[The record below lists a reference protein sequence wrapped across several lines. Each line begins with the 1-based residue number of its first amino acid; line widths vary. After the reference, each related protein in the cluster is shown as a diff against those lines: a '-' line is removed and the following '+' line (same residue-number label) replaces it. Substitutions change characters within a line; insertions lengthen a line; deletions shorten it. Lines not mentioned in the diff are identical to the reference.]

1 MTGNWRTAM
10 IRGELL
16 VRVKAIVES
25 NAAKSQGVT
34 NISQFIDLAI
44 RDKIKEFKI
53 ASLSHVSTYE
63 DHVKILDLMLASV
76 EGSWQW
82 ILTMTDPHTVTIV
95 KRLTASMCSLPGRYQ
110 RRVTY
115 CMATALPRLPQ
126 SHRIVSSGMLALA
139 TLPTACPVGGRCGKR
154 PAGCLR

>member
-1 MTGNWRTAM
+1 MAGNWRTAM

-25 NAAKSQGVT
+25 NAAKNQGVT

-63 DHVKILDLMLASV
+63 DHVKILDLMLGAH
-76 EGSWQW
+76 G
-82 ILTMTDPHTVTIV
+82 
-95 KRLTASMCSLPGRYQ
+95 
-110 RRVTY
+110 
-115 CMATALPRLPQ
+115 
-126 SHRIVSSGMLALA
+126 RIVAVDFNKDGSPYCDYCEAPDCVHVQFAWEMPKARDMLHGHGFAPPPSKL
-139 TLPTACPVGGRCGKR
+139 
-154 PAGCLR
+154 

>member
-1 MTGNWRTAM
+1 MAGNWRTAM

-53 ASLSHVSTYE
+53 ASLSHISTYE
-63 DHVKILDLMLASV
+63 DHVKILDLMLDAH
-76 EGSWQW
+76 G
-82 ILTMTDPHTVTIV
+82 
-95 KRLTASMCSLPGRYQ
+95 
-110 RRVTY
+110 
-115 CMATALPRLPQ
+115 
-126 SHRIVSSGMLALA
+126 RIVAVDFNNDGSPYCDYCEAPDCVHVQFA
-139 TLPTACPVGGRCGKR
+139 WEI
-154 PAGCLR
+154 PAVSIILYGHGFAPPPSKP

>member
-1 MTGNWRTAM
+1 MAGNWRTAM

-53 ASLSHVSTYE
+53 ASLSHISTYE
-63 DHVKILDLMLASV
+63 DHVKILDLML
-76 EGSWQW
+76 
-82 ILTMTDPHTVTIV
+82 
-95 KRLTASMCSLPGRYQ
+95 GRAWKD
-110 RRVTY
+110 
-115 CMATALPRLPQ
+115 C
-126 SHRIVSSGMLALA
+126 
-139 TLPTACPVGGRCGKR
+139 GGGF
-154 PAGCLR
+154 